1 MKSFSINNQII
12 SCVFFSLLGLQ
23 VKLLLAKVNI
33 ETIVFYRSLIGL
45 IIILIFSIILKR
57 GIKIVKTPNIKIHI
71 VRSIFGTLAMYFG
84 YRSLNYISLS
94 EATSI
99 GFTKIFFTSILAFF
113 FLKEKLRIFSF
124 ILILIGFMG
133 VYLIA
138 LPTQT
143 YNLIGLYMSLF
154 SAICVAGGII
164 AISFLAKIEDT
175 LTVIIYHSLFS
186 SIVFFL
192 FFKNQIEFNLYENYL
207 PIILLTI
214 TALAGQYFNSE
225 SYKYGETNKVVVL
238 SYSRIVFSTLLGF
251 FFLDEKISYI
261 TISGILAIILTT
273 YFVKKN

>member
-1 MKSFSINNQII
+1 MCF
-12 SCVFFSLLGLQ
+12 FFSLLGLQ

-57 GIKIVKTPNIKIHI
+57 GIKIVKTSNIKIHI

-186 SIVFFL
+186 SIVFL
-192 FFKNQIEFNLYENYL
+192 FFKNQIEFNLHENYL
-207 PIILLTI
+207 PIILLTF

-225 SYKYGETNKVVVL
+225 SYKYGETNKVVIL

-251 FFLDEKISYI
+251 FFLDEKISYM
-261 TISGILAIILTT
+261 TVSGILVIILTT

>member
-23 VKLLLAKVNI
+23 VKLLLVKVNI

-57 GIKIVKTPNIKIHI
+57 GIKVVKTSNIKVHI
-71 VRSIFGTLAMYFG
+71 LRSIFGTLAMYFG

-99 GFTKIFFTSILAFF
+99 GFTKVFFTSILAFF

-143 YNLIGLYMSLF
+143 SNLIGFYMSLF

-164 AISFLAKIEDT
+164 SISFLAKVEDT

-207 PIILLTI
+207 PIILLTF

-225 SYKYGETNKVVVL
+225 SYKYGETNKVVIL

-261 TISGILAIILTT
+261 TVSGILVIILTT

>member
-23 VKLLLAKVNI
+23 VKLLLVKVNI

-57 GIKIVKTPNIKIHI
+57 GIKIVKTSNIKIHI
-71 VRSIFGTLAMYFG
+71 LRSIFGTLAMYFG

-99 GFTKIFFTSILAFF
+99 GFTKVFFTSILAFF

-143 YNLIGLYMSLF
+143 SNLIGFYMSLF

-164 AISFLAKIEDT
+164 SISFLAKVEDT

-207 PIILLTI
+207 PIILLTF

-225 SYKYGETNKVVVL
+225 SYKYGETNKVVIL

-251 FFLDEKISYI
+251 FFLDEKISYM
-261 TISGILAIILTT
+261 TVSGILVIILTT

>member
-57 GIKIVKTPNIKIHI
+57 GIKVVKTSNIKIHI
-71 VRSIFGTLAMYFG
+71 LRSIFGTLAMYFG

-99 GFTKIFFTSILAFF
+99 GFTKVFFTSILAFF

-143 YNLIGLYMSLF
+143 SNLIGFYMSLF

-164 AISFLAKIEDT
+164 SISFLAKVEDT

-207 PIILLTI
+207 PIILLTF

-225 SYKYGETNKVVVL
+225 SYKYGETNKVVIL

-251 FFLDEKISYI
+251 FFLDEKISYM
-261 TISGILAIILTT
+261 TVSGILVIILTT

>member
-23 VKLLLAKVNI
+23 VKLLLVKVNI

-57 GIKIVKTPNIKIHI
+57 GIKIVKTSNIKIHI

-99 GFTKIFFTSILAFF
+99 GFTKVFFTSILAFF

-143 YNLIGLYMSLF
+143 SNLIGFYMSLF

-164 AISFLAKIEDT
+164 SISFLAKVEDT

-207 PIILLTI
+207 PIILLTF

-225 SYKYGETNKVVVL
+225 SYKYGETNKVVIL

-261 TISGILAIILTT
+261 TVSGILVIILTT

>member
-12 SCVFFSLLGLQ
+12 SCVFISLLGLQ

-57 GIKIVKTPNIKIHI
+57 GIKIVKTSNIKIHI

-94 EATSI
+94 AATSI

-192 FFKNQIEFNLYENYL
+192 FFKNQIEFNLHENYL
-207 PIILLTI
+207 PIILLTF

-225 SYKYGETNKVVVL
+225 SYKYGETNKVVIL

-251 FFLDEKISYI
+251 IFLDEKISYI
-261 TISGILAIILTT
+261 TVSGILVIILTT